1 MSLSAFTI
9 RQANLDDLEVLIQL
23 RLALLHEAGLQDETP
38 IFALSAAIRD
48 YLIQALSSGEF
59 IAFVAESD
67 RLIIGTSGVVF
78 FKRPP
83 LYSNLAGVEAY
94 IMNIYTRPQ
103 ERGKGVATALM
114 AETLNF
120 IRKTEARRIWLQTTE
135 AGKPLY
141 EKFGFTSTDNEMELL
156 L

>member
-1 MSLSAFTI
+1 MFDI
-9 RQANLDDLEVLIQL
+9 RQANLDDLDVLVQL
-23 RLALLHEAGLQDETP
+23 RLALLHEAELQEDEPT
-38 IFALSAAIRD
+38 LVTTAIRD
-48 YLIQALSSGEF
+48 YLIQALATGEF
-59 IAFVAESD
+59 VGFVGESD
-67 RLIIGTSGVVF
+67 RSIIGTSGVVF

-83 LYSNLAGVEAY
+83 HYGSLSGVEAY
-94 IMNIYTRPQ
+94 IMNIYTLPQ
-103 ERGKGVATALM
+103 WRGKGVATALM

-141 EKFGFTSTDNEMELL
+141 EKFGFTSTANEMELL

>member
-1 MSLSAFTI
+1 MSLSAFDI
-9 RQANLDDLEVLIQL
+9 RQANLDDLDVLVKL
-23 RLALLHEAGLQDETP
+23 RLALLHEAELPKEEPT
-38 IFALSAAIRD
+38 LVTTAIRD
-48 YLIQALSSGEF
+48 YLAKSVVTGEF
-59 IAFVAESD
+59 VGFVGESD

-83 LYSNLAGVEAY
+83 HYGNLSGVEAY

-103 ERGKGVATALM
+103 WRGKGVATALLG
-114 AETLNF
+114 ETINF
-120 IRKTEARRIWLQTTE
+120 IKKTEACRIWLQATE

-141 EKFGFTSTDNEMELL
+141 EKFGFTSTNNEMELL